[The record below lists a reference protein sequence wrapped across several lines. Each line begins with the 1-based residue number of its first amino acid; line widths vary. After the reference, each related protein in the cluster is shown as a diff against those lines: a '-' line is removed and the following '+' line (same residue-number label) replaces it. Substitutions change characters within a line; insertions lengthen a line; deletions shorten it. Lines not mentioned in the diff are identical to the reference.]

1 MAAMKTPG
9 VYIVEKNA
17 FPNSV
22 VAVPTAVPAFI
33 GHTRFAMDGTK
44 DLKKKPFRITSMLEY
59 ETYFGGAPDSKYTLV
74 LPENKKSALQNDNAK
89 LEDLLDKSETLK
101 KEIAALENDETK
113 KAELLEKKT
122 ALATNEASIKEL
134 ELSILKAKIE
144 ILNLSTPVWSVTAPN
159 PNYTLYYNMILYF
172 ANGGGACYIVSVG
185 SYTDQ
190 FDAKNFTDG
199 INALKNEQE
208 PTMVVVPE
216 AVNGLNSMWKAITEE
231 ALMHCGKFMKNRI
244 TILDVFNGYKSD
256 KDPNDGKDV
265 ITYFRENVGSEYLD
279 FAAAYYPWLDTSVVS
294 ESSIDASSL
303 TNPDQLLYILKLEID
318 WSKDRLIANKMHCFQ
333 FYLCCQL
340 IDKDTS
346 ITDKDAAKAP
356 LQLKIAKDD
365 KLTMEKAQELAKTG
379 TISDDHIKA
388 AAKETL
394 TVLSPK
400 EQIDLANMLLPNST
414 CGKEI
419 MKVICQQINR
429 LPVAAAMAGIYARTD
444 DARGVW
450 KAPANVSI
458 SRAVSPTV
466 NLTDSMQENLNV
478 DVLGRCINAI
488 RYFKGDGIKVW
499 GARTLDGNSL
509 DWRYI
514 NVRRTMIFLEESIK
528 NAAKAYVFEP
538 NVASTWLNMKSMIEN
553 FLMGVWKQGGL
564 AGASPEDAYSVHV
577 GLGDTM
583 TPEDILEGILRI
595 TILVA
600 ISRPAEFIEITFQ
613 QQMQKS

>member
-59 ETYFGGAPDSKYTLV
+59 ETYFGGAPDVDYTLV
-74 LPENKKSALQNDNAK
+74 IPDELIFNPYTIVIQNLEKIKTLKDDIANLEKDESKSEELEAKKKELADEEAKFGIKKQEFKVDVKAK
-89 LEDLLDKSETLK
+89 LINITSP
-101 KEIAALENDETK
+101 A
-113 KAELLEKKT
+113 
-122 ALATNEASIKEL
+122 
-134 ELSILKAKIE
+134 
-144 ILNLSTPVWSVTAPN
+144 WSVTAPD

-244 TILDVFNGYKSD
+244 TILDVFNGYKSE

-333 FYLCCQL
+333 FYLGCQL

-478 DVLGRCINAI
+478 DVLGRSINAI

>member
-1 MAAMKTPG
+1 M
-9 VYIVEKNA
+9 V
-17 FPNSV
+17 
-22 VAVPTAVPAFI
+22 
-33 GHTRFAMDGTK
+33 
-44 DLKKKPFRITSMLEY
+44 
-59 ETYFGGAPDSKYTLV
+59 
-74 LPENKKSALQNDNAK
+74 
-89 LEDLLDKSETLK
+89 
-101 KEIAALENDETK
+101 
-113 KAELLEKKT
+113 
-122 ALATNEASIKEL
+122 
-134 ELSILKAKIE
+134 
-144 ILNLSTPVWSVTAPN
+144 
-159 PNYTLYYNMILYF
+159 LYF

-185 SYTDQ
+185 SYTDK

-244 TILDVFNGYKSD
+244 TILDVFNGYKSE

-333 FYLCCQL
+333 FYLGCQL

-400 EQIDLANMLLPNST
+400 EQIDLANMLLPNSI

-478 DVLGRCINAI
+478 DVLGRSINAI

>member
-59 ETYFGGAPDSKYTLV
+59 ETYFGGAPDVDYTLV
-74 LPENKKSALQNDNAK
+74 IPDELIFNPHTIVIQNLEKIKTLKDDIANLEKDESKSEELEAKKKELADEEAKFGIKKQEFKVDVKAK
-89 LEDLLDKSETLK
+89 LINITSP
-101 KEIAALENDETK
+101 A
-113 KAELLEKKT
+113 
-122 ALATNEASIKEL
+122 
-134 ELSILKAKIE
+134 
-144 ILNLSTPVWSVTAPN
+144 WSVTAPD

-244 TILDVFNGYKSD
+244 TILDVFNGYKSE

-333 FYLCCQL
+333 FYLGCQL

-478 DVLGRCINAI
+478 DVLGRSINAI